1 MVMAFEAGAHVTDAV
16 KKNDLRQSFDIASSG
31 VFDQLMQLCISQMD
45 SMLDKVTSPPNHHRK
60 YSPISIH
67 LNAHPYHPC
76 ANPTIHILHA

>member
-45 SMLDKVTSPPNHHRK
+45 SMLDKVTSPPK
-60 YSPISIH
+60 PPSQIQPAYS
-67 LNAHPYHPC
+67 C
-76 ANPTIHILHA
+76 A